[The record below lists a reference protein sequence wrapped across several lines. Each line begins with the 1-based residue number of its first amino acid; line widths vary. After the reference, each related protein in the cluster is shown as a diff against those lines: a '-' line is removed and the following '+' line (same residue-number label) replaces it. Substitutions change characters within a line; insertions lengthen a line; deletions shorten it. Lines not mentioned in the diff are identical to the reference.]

1 MLNKLVE
8 NLSNNPE
15 HKFNVSLGTKAR
27 QQMYVFES
35 LDLPPHVKKIPILWV
50 PSFFIIKLSCVDSLT
65 FKDFEKIIPGV
76 LTYGPEGIKYFLYD
90 AEQPDKIKCFEFDR
104 RTSEVYLLENY
115 FHSNSDYIYTVQ
127 YGRRRKK
134 LCKKLYRKVFL
145 GIRDNKTF
153 SLYSQKTLDYC
164 IHISKHFLYVV
175 NPETKTGCYFWLI
188 SPRVTGIWTF
198 EPIGLINKH
207 VKTMGKYVPVK
218 RVNYGIF
225 FRGLR
230 PKLIWLITILGIL
243 FCLLVIFSDFLGFSV
258 EIAGLIARVF
268 IVGLLGGDLLI
279 VIVRI
284 WRTRKEREKLIS
296 IDPSLSIRIR

>member
-1 MLNKLVE
+1 MLEKLVE
-8 NLSNNPE
+8 NVTNNSE
-15 HKFNVSLGTKAR
+15 YQFNLSLGKKVQ

-35 LDLPPHVKKIPILWV
+35 LDLPPQVKKVPVLWIPRFL
-50 PSFFIIKLSCVDSLT
+50 IIKLSCVDSLT
-65 FKDFEKIIPGV
+65 FQDFERIIPGI
-76 LTYGPEGIKYFLYD
+76 LAYGSEGIKYFLYD
-90 AEQPDKIKCFEFDR
+90 ADQPNKIKCFEFDR

-115 FHSNSDYIYTVQ
+115 FHSNSDCIYTVQ
-127 YGRRRKK
+127 YGRRRE
-134 LCKKLYRKVFL
+134 KLYRKVFL
-145 GIRDNKTF
+145 GMRDNKSF
-153 SLYSQKTLDYC
+153 SRYSQKTLDYC
-164 IHISKHFLYVV
+164 ITISKHFLYVV

-225 FRGLR
+225 PRGLR
-230 PKLIWLITILGIL
+230 TKLIWLITILGIL
-243 FCLLVIFSDFLGFSV
+243 FCLLLILSEFLGFSG
-258 EIAGLIARVF
+258 EIAGLIARVL
-268 IVGLLGGDLLI
+268 IVGLLGGNLLI

-296 IDPSLSIRIR
+296 IDPSLSQLID